1 MNGEKKMS
9 VKDLTKKEI
18 AIKELEKMEV
28 ENDLKIEKM
37 EAKLQILKC
46 EQDQIIE
53 TLVRLRGAEANVT

>member
-1 MNGEKKMS
+1 MEKA
-9 VKDLTKKEI
+9 KKEI

-28 ENDLKIEKM
+28 KNALKIEKT

-53 TLVRLRGAEANVT
+53 TLARFRGAEPNVT